1 MNHTLIGPTLRQ
13 PRPQFSSPHL
23 AWTDPRGVPRSGE
36 LLDLRRD
43 EVGVLQLVV
52 RWAEG
57 FVQCVPADATGL
69 RAAPAAEMP
78 LEPPVVT
85 VERGEAVEVGVGRG
99 GQLGL
104 GI

>member
-1 MNHTLIGPTLRQ
+1 MSTAA
-13 PRPQFSSPHL
+13 RPQFSSPYL

-52 RWAEG
+52 KWSEG
-57 FVQCVPADATGL
+57 FTQAIPADARDL
-69 RAAPAAEMP
+69 RPLKDP

-104 GI
+104 GL